1 MSEKVVHSS
10 IKPIVMTFLE
20 QLMRNHLGPIYHYVK
35 NNPELIKTVTGFL
48 LAHEKI
54 VIYIGRTHIGVEYI
68 GSESLTEL
76 KEESNIEIQYHDY
89 STKDCNLLEL
99 IIGFE
104 YDSTGRIRM
113 PLPPINEDLLLP
125 TNRGWDKLSD
135 LGWNFAAQ
143 DSIMA
148 FNTPCP
154 EPTDGQFTRIINGMF
169 FDADESGLKTRRI
182 KWLDLIP
189 IKFKENDDE
198 TEIISFNLS
207 PMQRFVEH
215 DARYIYPM
223 PQDYRAVQLPKINKF
238 IEKWGD
244 DNSSE
249 TDITNF
255 LSQKDNEFI
264 LSMKFGA
271 TEIHSEL
278 TCEWQS
284 ENKNNIRPDFFVVQP
299 NGYADIIEFKLPHLS
314 KKTVVGTKNRETFGA
329 WLNSYISQTR
339 VYSSY
344 FDDPNNRTWFEKK
357 YGFKVHKPR
366 RVLVVGRRNDFDS
379 DVWREIMHD
388 YKDIDILTFDDLV
401 DGVAVQFYK
410 A

>member
-1 MSEKVVHSS
+1 MSEQAVHSS
-10 IKPIVMTFLE
+10 IKPIVMVFLE
-20 QLMRNHLGPIYHYVK
+20 QLMKNHLGLIYHYVK
-35 NNPELIKTVTGFL
+35 DNPELIKTVTGFL
-48 LAHEKI
+48 LDREKT
-54 VIYIGRTHIGVEYI
+54 VIYVGRTHIGVEYI

-76 KEESNIEIQYHDY
+76 KEETKIEVQYHDY

-99 IIGFE
+99 IIGFK
-104 YDSTGRIRM
+104 YDSTVGIRM
-113 PLPPINEDLLLP
+113 PLPLMNEGLLLP
-125 TNRGWDKLSD
+125 TNRGWDKLSN
-135 LGWNFAAQ
+135 LGWNFTAQ

-154 EPTDGQFTRIINGMF
+154 EPTEGQFTRIINGMF

-189 IKFKENDDE
+189 IKFDGNDDK
-198 TEIISFNLS
+198 TDQFSFNLTL
-207 PMQRFVEH
+207 MQGLVEH

-223 PQDYRAVQLPKINKF
+223 PQDYRAKQLPKINKF

-244 DNSSE
+244 NDSSE

-255 LSQKDNEFI
+255 LAQKDNEFI

-271 TEIHSEL
+271 IEIHSEL

-284 ENKNNIRPDFFVVQP
+284 EIKNKIRPDFIVVQP
-299 NGYADIIEFKLPHLS
+299 NGFADIIEFKLPNLS
-314 KKTVVGTKNRETFGA
+314 KSTVVGTKNRETFSA
-329 WLNSYISQTR
+329 WLTSYVSQTR

-344 FDDPNNRTWFEKK
+344 FDDPNNRVWFKNK

-366 RVLVVGRRNDFDS
+366 RVLIVGRRNDFDS
-379 DVWREIMHD
+379 DVWREIIYD

-401 DGVAVQFYK
+401 DGVVVQFYK

>member
-223 PQDYRAVQLPKINKF
+223 PQDYRAVKLPKINKF

>member
-314 KKTVVGTKNRETFGA
+314 KETVVGTKNRETFGA